1 MKEQGK
7 DNNKVNL
14 LFPECQQLAK
24 SAYDSFTEENHENDV
39 RDDHEVNDA
48 VIDTCT
54 HIQTAIIVG
63 YRCLTHRTLRLRG
76 YGKNN
81 KSESKNKAFHNT
93 TKLRRLFNRNKVK
106 SSNTLPAPLKKHK
119 ARSAK

>member
-1 MKEQGK
+1 VKERVK

-14 LFPECQQLAK
+14 LFPERQQLTK
-24 SAYDSFTEENHENDV
+24 PAYDSLAEENHENDV
-39 RDDHEVNDA
+39 RNDHEVNDA

-76 YGKNN
+76 YGKND
-81 KSESKNKAFHNT
+81 KCESKNKPFHNT
-93 TKLRRLFNRNKVK
+93 TKLRR
-106 SSNTLPAPLKKHK
+106 
-119 ARSAK
+119 